1 MLRPLPRGT
10 QENTSNDRH
19 TMQRNITR
27 KEASRMDDSFGNPG
41 LPSRELAQVLPF
53 VPATVREAHI
63 APQPAGAA
71 SSGPP
76 KPETSA
82 ETRQGKGSKGLVEE
96 VAFAN
101 AIAEFLNQQVS
112 FSYDERVNQI
122 VVKVTKGDTEEVIR
136 QIPSE
141 EMIELITKF
150 RKDFRGLI
158 FNRTG

>member
-1 MLRPLPRGT
+1 
-10 QENTSNDRH
+10 
-19 TMQRNITR
+19 
-27 KEASRMDDSFGNPG
+27 MDNSIGNPG
-41 LPSRELAQVLPF
+41 LSSSELAQVFPS
-53 VPATVREAHI
+53 VPAIAREAHV
-63 APQPAGAA
+63 APQHAGAA
-71 SSGPP
+71 SSG
-76 KPETSA
+76 A

-112 FSYDERVNQI
+112 FSYDARVNQI

-141 EMIELITKF
+141 EMIELITRF

>member
-1 MLRPLPRGT
+1 
-10 QENTSNDRH
+10 
-19 TMQRNITR
+19 
-27 KEASRMDDSFGNPG
+27 MDDSIGNPG
-41 LPSRELAQVLPF
+41 LPSSELAQVLPF
-53 VPATVREAHI
+53 VPATAREAQV
-63 APQPAGAA
+63 APQHAGSA
-71 SSGPP
+71 SSGPQ

-101 AIAEFLNQQVS
+101 AIAVFLNQQVS
-112 FSYDERVNQI
+112 FSYDTRINQI

-141 EMIELITKF
+141 EMIELITRF

>member
-1 MLRPLPRGT
+1 
-10 QENTSNDRH
+10 
-19 TMQRNITR
+19 
-27 KEASRMDDSFGNPG
+27 
-41 LPSRELAQVLPF
+41 
-53 VPATVREAHI
+53 
-63 APQPAGAA
+63 
-71 SSGPP
+71 
-76 KPETSA
+76 
-82 ETRQGKGSKGLVEE
+82 VEE

-122 VVKVTKGDTEEVIR
+122 VVTVTKGDTEEVIR

-141 EMIELITKF
+141 EMIELITRF

>member
-1 MLRPLPRGT
+1 M
-10 QENTSNDRH
+10 E
-19 TMQRNITR
+19 RNIKR
-27 KEASRMDDSFGNPG
+27 KEASHMDNSIGNSG
-41 LPSRELAQVLPF
+41 LSSSDLAQVLPS
-53 VPATVREAHI
+53 VPAMAHV
-63 APQPAGAA
+63 ALQHARAA
-71 SSGPP
+71 SSGPQ

-122 VVKVTKGDTEEVIR
+122 VVTVTKGDTEEVIR

>member
-1 MLRPLPRGT
+1 
-10 QENTSNDRH
+10 
-19 TMQRNITR
+19 
-27 KEASRMDDSFGNPG
+27 MDDGIGNPG
-41 LPSRELAQVLPF
+41 LSSVELAQALPS
-53 VPATVREAHI
+53 VPAIAREAHV
-63 APQPAGAA
+63 ALQHAGAA
-71 SSGPP
+71 SSGPQ

-82 ETRQGKGSKGLVEE
+82 ETRQGKGSKGLVQE

-112 FSYDERVNQI
+112 FIYDERIHQI
-122 VVKVTKGDTEEVIR
+122 VVKVTRGNTEQVIR

-141 EMIELITKF
+141 EMIDLIAKF

>member
-1 MLRPLPRGT
+1 
-10 QENTSNDRH
+10 
-19 TMQRNITR
+19 
-27 KEASRMDDSFGNPG
+27 MDDSIGNPG
-41 LPSRELAQVLPF
+41 LPSSELAQVLPF
-53 VPATVREAHI
+53 VPAIAREVHI
-63 APQPAGAA
+63 APQHAGAA
-71 SSGPP
+71 SSGPQ

-112 FSYDERVNQI
+112 FSYDTRINQI

-141 EMIELITKF
+141 EMIELITRF

>member
-1 MLRPLPRGT
+1 
-10 QENTSNDRH
+10 
-19 TMQRNITR
+19 
-27 KEASRMDDSFGNPG
+27 MDNSIGNPG
-41 LPSRELAQVLPF
+41 LSRSELAQVFPS
-53 VPATVREAHI
+53 VSTIAREAHV
-63 APQPAGAA
+63 ALQRAGAA
-71 SSGPP
+71 SSGPQ
-76 KPETSA
+76 KPGTSA

-112 FSYDERVNQI
+112 FSYDERINQI
-122 VVKVTKGDTEEVIR
+122 VVKVTKGDTAEVIR

-158 FNRTG
+158 FDRTG

>member
-1 MLRPLPRGT
+1 
-10 QENTSNDRH
+10 
-19 TMQRNITR
+19 
-27 KEASRMDDSFGNPG
+27 MDNSIGNPG
-41 LPSRELAQVLPF
+41 LSRSELVQVFPSVSTVARETHVALQ
-53 VPATVREAHI
+53 R
-63 APQPAGAA
+63 AGAA
-71 SSGPP
+71 SSGPQ

-82 ETRQGKGSKGLVEE
+82 ETRQGKGSKGVVEE

-112 FSYDERVNQI
+112 FSYDKRIDQI
-122 VVKVTKGDTEEVIR
+122 VVKVTKGNTEEVIR

-141 EMIELITKF
+141 EMIELISKF

>member
-1 MLRPLPRGT
+1 
-10 QENTSNDRH
+10 
-19 TMQRNITR
+19 
-27 KEASRMDDSFGNPG
+27 MDNSIGNPG
-41 LPSRELAQVLPF
+41 LSSSELAPVFPS
-53 VPATVREAHI
+53 VPAIAREAHV
-63 APQPAGAA
+63 APQHAGAA
-71 SSGPP
+71 SS
-76 KPETSA
+76 SA

>member
-1 MLRPLPRGT
+1 MDESIR
-10 QENTSNDRH
+10 NT
-19 TMQRNITR
+19 
-27 KEASRMDDSFGNPG
+27 G
-41 LPSRELAQVLPF
+41 LSSGDLAQLLPA
-53 VPATVREAHI
+53 VPTIAREVHGT
-63 APQPAGAA
+63 PQHAGAA
-71 SSGPP
+71 SSGPQ
-76 KPETSA
+76 KPEAPA
-82 ETRQGKGSKGLVEE
+82 ETRQGKSTKGLVEE

-112 FSYDERVNQI
+112 FSYDPRINQI
-122 VVKVTKGDTEEVIR
+122 VVKVTKGNTEEVIR

>member
-1 MLRPLPRGT
+1 
-10 QENTSNDRH
+10 
-19 TMQRNITR
+19 
-27 KEASRMDDSFGNPG
+27 MDNSIGNPG
-41 LPSRELAQVLPF
+41 LSRSEPAQVFPS
-53 VPATVREAHI
+53 VSTIAREAHV
-63 APQPAGAA
+63 ALQRAGAA
-71 SSGPP
+71 SSGPQ

-112 FSYDERVNQI
+112 FSYDKRIDQI
-122 VVKVTKGDTEEVIR
+122 VVKVTKGNTEEVIR
-136 QIPSE
+136 QMPSE
-141 EMIELITKF
+141 EMIELITRF

>member
-1 MLRPLPRGT
+1 
-10 QENTSNDRH
+10 
-19 TMQRNITR
+19 
-27 KEASRMDDSFGNPG
+27 MDGSIGNPG
-41 LPSRELAQVLPF
+41 LSGSEMAQVLPS
-53 VPATVREAHI
+53 VPAIVREAHI
-63 APQPAGAA
+63 ALQHAGTA
-71 SSGPP
+71 SSGSQ
-76 KPETSA
+76 KPETSV
-82 ETRQGKGSKGLVEE
+82 ETHQGKSSKGLVEE

-112 FSYDERVNQI
+112 FSYDNRINQI

-141 EMIELITKF
+141 EMIDLITKF

>member
-1 MLRPLPRGT
+1 
-10 QENTSNDRH
+10 
-19 TMQRNITR
+19 
-27 KEASRMDDSFGNPG
+27 MDGSIGNPG
-41 LPSRELAQVLPF
+41 LSSSELAQVLPS
-53 VPATVREAHI
+53 VPAIVREAHV
-63 APQPAGAA
+63 ALQHAGAA
-71 SSGPP
+71 SSGSQ
-76 KPETSA
+76 KPETSGD
-82 ETRQGKGSKGLVEE
+82 THQGKGSKGLVEE

-112 FSYDERVNQI
+112 FSYDNRINQI

-141 EMIELITKF
+141 EMIELMTRF

>member
-1 MLRPLPRGT
+1 MK
-10 QENTSNDRH
+10 
-19 TMQRNITR
+19 RNIER
-27 KEASRMDDSFGNPG
+27 KEASHMDDSIGNPG
-41 LPSRELAQVLPF
+41 LPSSELAQVIPF
-53 VPATVREAHI
+53 VPAIAREAHI
-63 APQPAGAA
+63 ALQHAGAA
-71 SSGPP
+71 PSG
-76 KPETSA
+76 A

-112 FSYDERVNQI
+112 FSYDARINQI

-141 EMIELITKF
+141 EMIELTARF

>member
-1 MLRPLPRGT
+1 M
-10 QENTSNDRH
+10 EK
-19 TMQRNITR
+19 NIER
-27 KEASRMDDSFGNPG
+27 KEVSRMDNSIGNPG
-41 LPSRELAQVLPF
+41 LSSIEIAQVLPS
-53 VPATVREAHI
+53 VPAIAREAHV
-63 APQPAGAA
+63 ALQHAGAA
-71 SSGPP
+71 SSGPQ

-82 ETRQGKGSKGLVEE
+82 ETRQGKGSKGFVEE

-112 FSYDERVNQI
+112 FSYDERINQI
-122 VVKVTKGDTEEVIR
+122 VVKVIKGNTQEVIR

-141 EMIELITKF
+141 EMIDLITKF

>member
-1 MLRPLPRGT
+1 M
-10 QENTSNDRH
+10 E
-19 TMQRNITR
+19 RNIKR
-27 KEASRMDDSFGNPG
+27 KEASHMDNSIGNSG
-41 LPSRELAQVLPF
+41 LSSSDLAQVLPS
-53 VPATVREAHI
+53 VPAMAHV
-63 APQPAGAA
+63 ALQHARAA
-71 SSGPP
+71 SSGPQ

-122 VVKVTKGDTEEVIR
+122 VVKVTKGDTEEVVR

-141 EMIELITKF
+141 EMIKLITRF